1 MKIIFDADTLV
12 GCHSKSPARSG
23 IFFCAIS
30 LLKEFDKFHEI
41 TLYTDH
47 KSWAAIH
54 FCKDFKNYKI
64 LKPHNPIARFI
75 SYGYYIRSW
84 LDPYRKYLPIS
95 LICKAITFSVLYL
108 GNLFLKQNKCK
119 PIQADV
125 FVSMHSCSINPSFK
139 NMPNFTLLHDV
150 IPEAYPNLCLKSIR
164 YFFRTQI
171 VDFLSPQ
178 NYYFANSQ
186 YTKDDFLRLFPDKL
200 DTNKIKVTHLGAS
213 SQFFYDI
220 NPSKNQIIRQKYKI
234 PQDKKYIFSL
244 CTLEPRKNLL
254 FVAKNFIELIEK
266 ENIEDLVFVLGGGYQ
281 DSFLSKIQEVSK
293 KHQDKILHIGYIDDE
308 DLSNLFSHS
317 LCSIY
322 LSLYEGFG
330 LPALESMQCGCP
342 IIASNTTSL
351 PEVVGNAGILINPV
365 DSQALQNAILQIY
378 TNPQLREEL
387 RQKGLQQAKQF
398 SWEKCAKEML
408 EYMEEVLKTQKQGEK

>member
-1 MKIIFDADTLV
+1 MKIIFNSEQLV
-12 GCHSKSPARSG
+12 GIASKTPARSG
-23 IFFCAIS
+23 IFFCTFS
-30 LLKEFDKFHEI
+30 LLKEFEKHHQI
-41 TLYTDH
+41 LLYTDY
-47 KSWAAIH
+47 KSWAIIKNCKYFKQYAILEPSI
-54 FCKDFKNYKI
+54 FEKI
-64 LKPHNPIARFI
+64 I
-75 SYGYYIRSW
+75 SYGYYLRNI
-84 LDPYRKYLPIS
+84 LDPYRKKF
-95 LICKAITFSVLYL
+95 LIQLLCKTLTFFTLYL
-108 GNLFLKQNKCK
+108 GKKFNMK
-119 PIQADV
+119 PIPKNIEGDIA
-125 FVSMHSCSINPSFK
+125 FSTHSCFDKEFVNIPS
-139 NMPNFTLLHDV
+139 FTLLHDA
-150 IPEAYPNLCLKSIR
+150 IPFIYSKSYSNSLF
-164 YFFRTQI
+164 YFFKNEI
-171 VDFLSPQ
+171 VNLLSTK
-178 NYYFANSQ
+178 NHYFANSQ
-186 YTKDDFLRLFPDKL
+186 YTKDDFLRLFPNKL
-200 DTNKIKVTHLGAS
+200 DANKIKVTHLGAS

-266 ENIEDLVFVLGGGYQ
+266 ENIEDLVFVLGGGYR
-281 DSFLSKIQEVSK
+281 DSFLSKIQEISK

-317 LCSIY
+317 LCSVY